1 MAILGKE
8 NLEAEAARRAKFRLN
23 HVGTKLNEAELR
35 AFESLVEK
43 RRQTQGEFIRD
54 LIAAEVRRDQ
64 EGETPSPEMVEI
76 VAVRLLLM
84 NMFKSLLVT
93 GDLMPAEKWEWY
105 LTEIT
110 KRSAVSRQICWRATG
125 KRSARSPKHP
135 WPRTLRSGVRQ
146 GSPLRFD
153 RWRGSLRSALTD
165 ASAAGVPSHE
175 EHVCS
180 SVLKRTGVPRPRL
193 YAAAARPDKER

>member
-35 AFESLVEK
+35 AFEALVEK

-54 LIAAEVRRDQ
+54 LIAAEVRLDQ

-93 GDLMPAEKWEWY
+93 GDLLPAEKWE
-105 LTEIT
+105 
-110 KRSAVSRQICWRATG
+110 RRHFVSGLQPSC
-125 KRSARSPKHP
+125 
-135 WPRTLRSGVRQ
+135 
-146 GSPLRFD
+146 SPLGLLT
-153 RWRGSLRSALTD
+153 WAYGPGCYVSGLR
-165 ASAAGVPSHE
+165 P
-175 EHVCS
+175 
-180 SVLKRTGVPRPRL
+180 
-193 YAAAARPDKER
+193 

>member
-35 AFESLVEK
+35 AFEELVEK

-93 GDLMPAEKWEWY
+93 GDLLTAEKWEWY

-110 KRSAVSRQICWRATG
+110 KRKRGFATDM
-125 KRSARSPKHP
+125 
-135 WPRTLRSGVRQ
+135 L
-146 GSPLRFD
+146 
-153 RWRGSLRSALTD
+153 
-165 ASAAGVPSHE
+165 ASHRKE
-175 EHVCS
+175 ERN
-180 SVLKRTGVPRPRL
+180 KP
-193 YAAAARPDKER
+193 

>member
-35 AFESLVEK
+35 AFEALVEK

-93 GDLMPAEKWEWY
+93 GDLLPAEKWEWY

-110 KRSAVSRQICWRATG
+110 KRKRGFAADMRRATG

-135 WPRTLRSGVRQ
+135 WPRTLRSGARQ
-146 GSPLRFD
+146 GSPLRSD
-153 RWRGSLRSALTD
+153 RRRGSLSVGPDRRLRC
-165 ASAAGVPSHE
+165 G
-175 EHVCS
+175 CS
-180 SVLKRTGVPRPRL
+180 QS
-193 YAAAARPDKER
+193 